1 MKKNIIVYFV
11 ILFLIL
17 LLSIGSIKSNRIIKN
32 YVNKDI
38 ESKSEICK
46 NNNIDDLTEED
57 KYYCEALDKNIKQG
71 SFFYYYRY
79 LLGTGINKTIIFYL
93 LPLVILYPILYSLH
107 LEYNDDYIKKYLEN
121 HKYKSYVKRILLKS
135 YKYIFLVIIILVIY
149 GLISLK
155 MSNFNYN
162 PLMDIGLGQLGSNML
177 SFYTNYKMYIYYFL
191 IIIFN
196 TAAIINIGLVL
207 LKNIKSY
214 KKCILI
220 SCIINYLLN
229 YFITIFAGITL
240 LKQFNIAFENCT
252 MQDIYTWQIIQDGNI
267 LLIINIILFTI
278 TFIYFIYSYKSR
290 ESFIL
295 RCQMLD

>member
-1 MKKNIIVYFV
+1 MKKNIIIYFV
-11 ILFLIL
+11 IIIL
-17 LLSIGSIKSNRIIKN
+17 LIIISTSSIKNNREVKQYLNMNVESN
-32 YVNKDI
+32 
-38 ESKSEICK
+38 SEIC
-46 NNNIDDLTEED
+46 NNIDELTEKD

-79 LLGTGINKTIIFYL
+79 LLGTGINKIIIFYL

-135 YKYIFLVIIILVIY
+135 YKYIFLVLLVLIIY

-155 MSNFNYN
+155 LSNFNYN
-162 PLMDIGLGQLGSNML
+162 PLMDIGLGKIGDNML
-177 SFYTNYKMYIYYFL
+177 SFYTNYKTYIYYFL

-196 TAAIINIGLVL
+196 TLSIINIGLIL

-214 KKCILI
+214 KKCLLI
-220 SCIINYLLN
+220 SAIINYLLN
-229 YFITIFAGITL
+229 YFITIFGGITL
-240 LKQFNIAFENCT
+240 SKKFNVVFENCT
-252 MQDIYTWQIIQDGNI
+252 MQDIYAWQIIQDGYV
-267 LLIINIILFTI
+267 LLIINIILFML

>member
-1 MKKNIIVYFV
+1 MKKNIIIYFV

-17 LLSIGSIKSNRIIKN
+17 LISIGSIKSNRIIKN
-32 YVNKDI
+32 YMNKDL

-46 NNNIDDLTEED
+46 NNNIDDLIEED

-252 MQDIYTWQIIQDGNI
+252 MQDIYTWFIIQDGGV
-267 LLIINIILFTI
+267 LLIINIILFI
-278 TFIYFIYSYKSR
+278 VTFIYFSYSYKSR

>member
-1 MKKNIIVYFV
+1 MNKNIIVYFV

-17 LLSIGSIKSNRIIKN
+17 LISIGSIKSNRIIKN
-32 YVNKDI
+32 YMNKDI
-38 ESKSEICK
+38 KSNSEICK

-107 LEYNDDYIKKYLEN
+107 LEYNDEYIKKYLEN

-135 YKYIFLVIIILVIY
+135 YKYIFLVIFILVIY
-149 GLISLK
+149 GLISFK

-229 YFITIFAGITL
+229 YFITIFVGMTL
-240 LKQFNIAFENCT
+240 LKQFNIVFENCT
-252 MQDIYTWQIIQDGNI
+252 MQDIYTWFIIQDGNI

-278 TFIYFIYSYKSR
+278 TFIYFAYSYKSR